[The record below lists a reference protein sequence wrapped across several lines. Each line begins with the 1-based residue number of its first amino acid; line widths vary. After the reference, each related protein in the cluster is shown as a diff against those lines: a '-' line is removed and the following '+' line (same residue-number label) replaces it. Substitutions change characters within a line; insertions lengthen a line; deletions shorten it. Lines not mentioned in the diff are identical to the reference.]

1 MGAVR
6 RKPSADVSRN
16 DRKFLGRTSDPEPL
30 QIVAAEGSH
39 VRDARGRTFIDFQMG
54 WCVGNLGWNPPE
66 IVARVQR
73 FKGPFYVSPKMLYA
87 PWTQLAKELVDVA
100 PRKLA
105 HAYRCVGGSEAV
117 EHALQLAMTATGR
130 TKIVSLEGA
139 YHGNTFGARGVG
151 DGGVDATLSGMKKLA
166 PPLDAAALDRLETL
180 LRHND
185 VAALIMEPI
194 PMNLN
199 VLVPDSDFMREVIP
213 LCHRHG
219 TLVIFDE
226 VACGFG
232 RTGRLFAADHW
243 HLEPDIMCVA
253 KAFSSGIAPIAS
265 TLATQEVADACKD
278 ELSFYSTFGWMPL
291 ATEAALGTLAYW
303 RAHGDELVENIAERS
318 AQLRHSLGEI
328 FDDGELRMIGM
339 AIAIGLDDE
348 ERVAR
353 IAKRCR
359 DHGLIIGEEEDFLV
373 MFPALTIDEDTVDDA
388 LQILAEA
395 AR

>member
-1 MGAVR
+1 
-6 RKPSADVSRN
+6 
-16 DRKFLGRTSDPEPL
+16 
-30 QIVAAEGSH
+30 
-39 VRDARGRTFIDFQMG
+39 
-54 WCVGNLGWNPPE
+54 
-66 IVARVQR
+66 
-73 FKGPFYVSPKMLYA
+73 
-87 PWTQLAKELVDVA
+87 
-100 PRKLA
+100 
-105 HAYRCVGGSEAV
+105 
-117 EHALQLAMTATGR
+117 
-130 TKIVSLEGA
+130 
-139 YHGNTFGARGVG
+139 
-151 DGGVDATLSGMKKLA
+151 
-166 PPLDAAALDRLETL
+166 
-180 LRHND
+180 
-185 VAALIMEPI
+185 
-194 PMNLN
+194 
-199 VLVPDSDFMREVIP
+199 
-213 LCHRHG
+213 
-219 TLVIFDE
+219 VIFDE